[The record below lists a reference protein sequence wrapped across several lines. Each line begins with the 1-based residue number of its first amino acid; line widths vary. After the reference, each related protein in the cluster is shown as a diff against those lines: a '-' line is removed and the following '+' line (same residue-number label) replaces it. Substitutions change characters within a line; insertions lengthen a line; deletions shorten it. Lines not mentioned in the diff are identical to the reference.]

1 MAEINLPNLPILEA
15 LPTLKAAL
23 SKNNKAVL
31 IAPPG
36 AGKTTCVPLSLLSQ
50 PWRESE
56 DGKIIMLEPRRLAA
70 KASARRMAMMLREK
84 TGERIGYRVRMES
97 RISSKTRIEVVT
109 EGVFARMILED
120 PSLQGIAA
128 VLFDEFHERNLDG
141 DKSLAFALDAQA
153 ALREDLRILVMS
165 ATLDGGR
172 VSGILD
178 DAPVI
183 ESLGRTFPVEALY
196 RPRKP
201 RDRLEEAICTTVQEA
216 VRDQTGSILVFL
228 PGQAEIMRV
237 ADRLKG
243 KVPKDCLIAP
253 LFGAMDGRD
262 QDHAI
267 QPAPKEQ
274 RKIVLATSIA
284 ETSLTIEGVRIII
297 DSGLVRR
304 PHFEPGLGLSRLE
317 TVRVSRASAEQRQGR
332 AGRTEPGLC
341 YRLWDKGQMAA
352 LPAFEPPEILQTDLS
367 RLVLDL
373 ALWGERDPEHLQ
385 WLDRPPKAGWQEA
398 VKLLK
403 SLEALDQDGG
413 LTAHGKQMAGLPVPP
428 RLAHMIVKAAE
439 QGQEPLACLIAA
451 LLSEGGRLRHNDLRR
466 LLQDLKANR
475 LNNAKQ
481 IKALAKR
488 WQTSKTDDPI
498 RIEEAGRIL
507 SLAYP
512 DRIAVRRGAKGGY
525 LLASGRGG
533 MLGEDDPLNASQFLV
548 VADLQ
553 GAASKARITLAA
565 SITRIEI
572 DAELGHLFEER
583 EKVEFDKQS
592 GSIRARQQVCLGNV
606 VLEEQKLKHPS
617 PEAIQAALIE
627 AIRKKGLKA
636 LPFSKDLERW
646 RGRIQFIAEHEQ
658 GWPDFSDNA
667 LLEQLDQWLG
677 PFLAGKMAL
686 DELSSQDLG
695 NALQA
700 QIPYERLAALDD
712 LLPSHIIVPT
722 GSKIPIDYGVENGPA
737 LAVRVQEL
745 FGLDEHP
752 TIMGGQIPLLLHLLS
767 PAHRPIQLT
776 RDLPTFWRGSWKEVK
791 ADMKGQ
797 YPKHVW
803 PDDPLTTKATR
814 HTKAKS

>member
-1 MAEINLPNLPILEA
+1 
-15 LPTLKAAL
+15 
-23 SKNNKAVL
+23 
-31 IAPPG
+31 
-36 AGKTTCVPLSLLSQ
+36 
-50 PWRESE
+50 
-56 DGKIIMLEPRRLAA
+56 
-70 KASARRMAMMLREK
+70 
-84 TGERIGYRVRMES
+84 
-97 RISSKTRIEVVT
+97 
-109 EGVFARMILED
+109 
-120 PSLQGIAA
+120 
-128 VLFDEFHERNLDG
+128 
-141 DKSLAFALDAQA
+141 
-153 ALREDLRILVMS
+153 

-172 VSGILD
+172 VSAILD
-178 DAPVI
+178 DAPII

-216 VRDQTGSILVFL
+216 LRDQTGSILVFL

-243 KVPKDCLIAP
+243 KVPKNCLIAP

-262 QDHAI
+262 QDRAI

-373 ALWGERDPEHLQ
+373 ALWGERDPEKLQ

-439 QGQEPLACLIAA
+439 LGQEPLACLIAA

-488 WQTSKTDDPI
+488 WQTSKTDDAI

-512 DRIAVRRGAKGGY
+512 DRIAMRRGAKGGY

-533 MLGEDDPLNASQFLV
+533 LLEEDDSLNASQFLV

-553 GAASKARITLAA
+553 GAASKACITLAA
-565 SITRIEI
+565 SITRTEI
-572 DAELGHLFEER
+572 DAELDHLFEER

-606 VLEEQKLKHPS
+606 VLEERKLNHPS

-636 LPFSKDLERW
+636 LPFTKDLERW
-646 RGRIQFIAEHEQ
+646 RGRIQFIAEREQ

-667 LLEQLDQWLG
+667 LLDHLEHWLG

-722 GSKIPIDYGVENGPA
+722 GSKIPIEYGVENGPV

-803 PDDPLTTKATR
+803 PDDPLATKATR
-814 HTKAKS
+814 RTKARS